1 MRDADN
7 MRDVAALGIDWMG
20 MIFWQRSP
28 RYVSTIP
35 TDPSVVSD
43 RAGISDATTIKT
55 VKRVGVFVDDTPQ
68 NIITHVVNYKLD
80 LIQLHGNETPTLIR
94 NLRATIDP
102 DIRPGIKFIKAISVT
117 SAKDIERCKAY
128 EDCADYFLF
137 DTHCTTVGG
146 SGKQFDWSVL
156 DNYDGTRPFL
166 LSGGIGPDDADRIKA
181 ISHKKLIGIDLNSRF
196 ETAPGMKDVTALKDF
211 LNHIFIQSVT

>member
-1 MRDADN
+1 M
-7 MRDVAALGIDWMG
+7 
-20 MIFWQRSP
+20 
-28 RYVSTIP
+28 
-35 TDPSVVSD
+35 
-43 RAGISDATTIKT
+43 
-55 VKRVGVFVDDTPQ
+55 KRVGVFVDDTPQ

-80 LIQLHGNETPTLIR
+80 LIQLHGNETPTLIK
-94 NLRATIDP
+94 NLRSTIDP

-137 DTHCTTVGG
+137 DTRCTTVGG

-181 ISHKKLIGIDLNSRF
+181 ISHKKLIGIDLNSRS
-196 ETAPGMKDVTALKDF
+196 ETAPHERRDCTKGFFKPHFHTVRPISSHNLYSINLTITKK
-211 LNHIFIQSVT
+211 Q